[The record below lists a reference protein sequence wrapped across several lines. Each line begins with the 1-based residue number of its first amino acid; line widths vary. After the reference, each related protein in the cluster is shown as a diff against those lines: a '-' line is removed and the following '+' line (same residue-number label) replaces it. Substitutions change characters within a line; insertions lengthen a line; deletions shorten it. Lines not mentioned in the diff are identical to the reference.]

1 MRNLTCIL
9 ITAIVAV
16 SVTMSG
22 CGGGGGGGGSND
34 STGAAAPAASS
45 PAAAS
50 APAASSG
57 APAASAPAAAAPAQS
72 AAPASAPANTVAQS
86 TTPNVQPI
94 TVAQIATGTRNML
107 QTSVTICVPGTNTCQ
122 TINNI
127 QVDTGSQGLRILA
140 SALAP
145 TLVLPSVTAS
155 TGSTAASCTVFG
167 SGYTWG
173 SVRTA
178 DVHLAGEVAAAT
190 SIQVIADPAIPA
202 VPTDCANSGPPMLT
216 ATALRSN
223 GILGVGP
230 FSADCGSGC
239 ASTALPRWYYGCSS
253 GACVAA
259 ALPVAQQVTNPISR
273 FATDNNGLVIELPAV
288 AAAGAASVT
297 GTMTFGIGSQS
308 NNLLGSA
315 QVLPGNSMTGFVS
328 TAFQGQTYSTSY
340 IDSGSNGMFLTLSSV
355 PPCGYW
361 YCPTTV
367 QSLAATVAGINGA
380 TANVSFT
387 IGNATSLFA
396 SGNNALSNL
405 AGRAVSNSFAWGLP
419 FFFGRRVFTAIE
431 ASATP
436 AGNGPYYAF

>member
-1 MRNLTCIL
+1 MRNLTCVL
-9 ITAIVAV
+9 ITAIVAA
-16 SVTMSG
+16 SVTIAG
-22 CGGGGGGGGSND
+22 CGGGGSGGNG

-50 APAASSG
+50 APLASSG
-57 APAASAPAAAAPAQS
+57 ASAASAPVVAAPS
-72 AAPASAPANTVAQS
+72 EPIAPANTVTQS

-107 QTSVTICVPGTNTCQ
+107 QTSVTICVPGTSTCQ
-122 TINNI
+122 TIDNI
-127 QVDTGSQGLRILA
+127 QVDTGSQGFRILA
-140 SALAP
+140 SALLPSLA
-145 TLVLPSVTAS
+145 LPSVTTS
-155 TGSTAASCTVFG
+155 TGATAASCTVFG

-190 SIQVIADPAIPA
+190 SIQVIADPVVPA
-202 VPTDCANSGPPMLT
+202 VPTDCGNSGLPMLT

-230 FSADCGSGC
+230 FSADCGGGC
-239 ASTALPRWYYGCSS
+239 ATTALPRWYYSCSS
-253 GACVAA
+253 STRVAT

-273 FATDNNGLVIELPAV
+273 FATDNNGIVIDLPAV
-288 AAAGAASVT
+288 AATGAASVT
-297 GTMTFGIGSQS
+297 STMTFGIGSQS

-315 QVLPGNSMTGFVS
+315 QVLPSNSTTGFVS
-328 TAFQGQTYSTSY
+328 TAFQGQTYSRSF
-340 IDSGSNGMFLTLSSV
+340 IDSGSNGLFFALSSA
-355 PPCGYW
+355 PTCGFW
-361 YCPTTV
+361 FCPTAV

-380 TANVSFT
+380 TSNVTFT

-396 SGNNALSNL
+396 SGNNALGNL
-405 AGRAVSNSFAWGLP
+405 AGPASNYFDWGLP
-419 FFFGRRVFTAIE
+419 FFFGRRIFTAIE
-431 ASATP
+431 ASVTP